1 MGSARQHPV
10 SDILCASALSLI
22 GSAVNYDR
30 ALLTLGISLQD
41 PDAVVKQHGFDVE

>member
-1 MGSARQHPV
+1 MR
-10 SDILCASALSLI
+10 DILCARTLSLT

-41 PDAVVKQHGFDVE
+41 PDAVVKLHGFDVE